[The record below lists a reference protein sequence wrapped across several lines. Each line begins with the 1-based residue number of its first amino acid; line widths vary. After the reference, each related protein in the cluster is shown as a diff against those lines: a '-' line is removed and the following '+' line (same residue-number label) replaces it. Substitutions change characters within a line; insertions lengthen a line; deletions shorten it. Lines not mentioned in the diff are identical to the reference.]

1 MSAGKPDL
9 ELLKDI
15 VAGSHL
21 AFQVLYA
28 RHNVRLFRFLMR
40 LTGDRALAED
50 LVHDVFLDVWRAPA
64 NFGGRSSLLT
74 WIMSIAHNK
83 GVDALRRR
91 GTRYAEDITEHEIE
105 DDAATPEENS
115 IMNSDAEAI
124 RSCLNRLSPEHKA
137 VIDLVYYHEMPVHDV
152 SIIAGIPENTVKT
165 RLFHARKKLRELLHE
180 TGIEGERH
188 ERR

>member
-1 MSAGKPDL
+1 MSGNSPDL

-15 VAGSHL
+15 AAGSHL
-21 AFQVLYA
+21 AFQALYA

-40 LTGDRALAED
+40 LTGDRSLAED
-50 LVHDVFLDVWRAPA
+50 LVHDVFLEVWRSPG
-64 NFGGRSSLLT
+64 NFAGRSSLLT

-91 GTRYAEDITEHEIE
+91 GVRYAEDISDYEIE
-105 DDAATPEENS
+105 DSAATPEENT
-115 IMNSDAEAI
+115 IMHSDAEAI
-124 RSCLNRLSPEHKA
+124 RACLNRLSPEHK
-137 VIDLVYYHEMPVHDV
+137 VIIDLVYYHELPVRDV
-152 SIIAGIPENTVKT
+152 SGIVGIPENTVKT